1 MEVII
6 NGEPRSIPENTSVA
20 GLIALL
26 GIEGE
31 TVAVELD
38 RTIVRRAAWTERTLA
53 PGAKL
58 EIVHF
63 VGGG

>member
-1 MEVII
+1 MEVTI
-6 NGEPRSIPENTSVA
+6 NGEVRVVPDGVNVA
-20 GLIALL
+20 GLLKAL

-31 TVAVELD
+31 GVAVELD
-38 RTIVRRAAWTERTLA
+38 RMIVRRTAWDERVLA

>member
-1 MEVII
+1 MEVTI
-6 NGEPRSIPENTSVA
+6 NGEPCVVPD
-20 GLIALL
+20 GLNVTGLLKVL

-31 TVAVELD
+31 GVAVEVD
-38 RTIVRRAAWTERTLA
+38 RTIVRRAAWDERVLA